1 MSVLEEK
8 NMNEKDYGILY
19 EFLKPAIEKMYQY
32 LYVSGNNVENYIDAV
47 QAFDVFSKNNPEFI
61 SAVVNSRH
69 DFISSDR
76 EAAAFMMAF
85 SGMYVP
91 PEWTREENNPV
102 ICAEC
107 IYTKISGSMFFC
119 EKAQRVCYSS
129 KPGWCPVNKHLVY
142 ADRRVMWFFP
152 KNEQDLSIPCFFATS
167 DDSEWKQIME
177 AAEKMRFKII
187 VVYDSSAVT
196 KEGE

>member
-1 MSVLEEK
+1 
-8 NMNEKDYGILY
+8 MNKKDYEILY
-19 EFLKPAIEKMYQY
+19 GFLESSIKKIYQY
-32 LYVSGNNVENYIDAV
+32 LYVSGNNVENYAEAV
-47 QAFDVFSKNNPEFI
+47 NAFDVFYRNNPEFI
-61 SAVVNSRH
+61 REMVNSRQ

-85 SGMYVP
+85 SGMYIP
-91 PEWTREENNPV
+91 DEWTRAENNPT

-107 IYTKISGSMFFC
+107 IYTRISGSNLFC

-129 KPGWCPVNKHLVY
+129 KPGWCPLNKHLVY

-152 KNEQDLSIPCFFATS
+152 KNEQDLSIPCFFTTS
-167 DDSEWKQIME
+167 DDSEWKKIMD

-187 VVYDSSAVT
+187 AIYDSSAVP
-196 KEGE
+196 KEGD

>member
-1 MSVLEEK
+1 
-8 NMNEKDYGILY
+8 MNEKDYGILY
-19 EFLKPAIEKMYQY
+19 EFLKPGIEKMYQY
-32 LYVSGNNVENYIDAV
+32 LYVSGNNVENYTDAV
-47 QAFDVFSKNNPEFI
+47 NAFDVFSKNNPEFI
-61 SAVVNSRH
+61 KAMVNSRQ

-107 IYTKISGSMFFC
+107 IYTRRFGSNLFC
-119 EKAQRVCYSS
+119 EKVQRVCYSS
-129 KPGWCPVNKHLVY
+129 KPEWCPLNKSLVY
-142 ADRRVMWFFP
+142 ADRKVLWFFP
-152 KNEQDLSIPCFFATS
+152 KNDRNLSIPCFFTTS
-167 DDSEWKQIME
+167 DDSEWEQIME
-177 AAEKMRFKII
+177 AVKAMGFKII
-187 VVYDSSAVT
+187 AIYDGSVT